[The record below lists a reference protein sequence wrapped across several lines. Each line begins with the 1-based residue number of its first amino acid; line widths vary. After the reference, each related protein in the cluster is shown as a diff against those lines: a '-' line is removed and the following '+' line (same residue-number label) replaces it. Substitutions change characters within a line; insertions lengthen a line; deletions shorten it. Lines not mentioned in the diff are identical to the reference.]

1 MKKSIVSLILV
12 FGVVSLL
19 HAEFVRDNSKEV
31 VVDKSTNLMWQDDND
46 VKSITKTWVEAINY
60 CENLTLGGYTDWR
73 LPNINELKSIVD
85 YTKAEPAISSEF
97 SNVALVATVAML
109 GLSPPTTAVTTAT
122 VSLTRTMFVA
132 CETIIDTLSF
142 CSPRFSWGC

>member
-97 SNVALVATVAML
+97 SNVALVGYWSSSSIVGDSGYAWF
-109 GLSPPTTAVTTAT
+109 
-122 VSLTRTMFVA
+122 VSSHDGGDYGDGKSNSNYVRCVR
-132 CETIIDTLSF
+132 DNN
-142 CSPRFSWGC
+142 